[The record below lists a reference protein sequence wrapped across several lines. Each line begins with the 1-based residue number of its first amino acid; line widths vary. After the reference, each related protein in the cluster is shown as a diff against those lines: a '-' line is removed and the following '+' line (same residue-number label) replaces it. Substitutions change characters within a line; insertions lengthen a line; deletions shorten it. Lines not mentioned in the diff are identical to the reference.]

1 MCLLYAPSHS
11 QSIIHASNYMQ
22 ARKTKAKQAKP
33 THKKQKKEACKE
45 REKEARQK
53 GNREQG
59 TSASF
64 GGKRVMHVQQK
75 KQVQPGG
82 QGQARKR
89 HKSQLSR

>member
-1 MCLLYAPSHS
+1 
-11 QSIIHASNYMQ
+11 MQ

-45 REKEARQK
+45 GEGSTGE
-53 GNREQG
+53 GEQG
-59 TSASF
+59 TSARF
-64 GGKRVMHVQQK
+64 GGKRVMHVQRQ
-75 KQVQPGG
+75 QVQPGG

>member
-45 REKEARQK
+45 GEGSTGE
-53 GNREQG
+53 GEQG

-64 GGKRVMHVQQK
+64 GGKQVMHVQQQQRQ
-75 KQVQPGG
+75 QVQPGG